1 MILFT
6 QNQNFVQNM
15 EQSKLIQIKNASPSY
30 VKNEE
35 VSATN
40 LKKIK
45 PLSLKTPSLIE
56 NKVLLTNKTLNTKI
70 KGKSHPRYQF

>member
-1 MILFT
+1 ML
-6 QNQNFVQNM
+6 VHH
-15 EQSKLIQIKNASPSY
+15 

-56 NKVLLTNKTLNTKI
+56 NKVLLTNKTFNTKI